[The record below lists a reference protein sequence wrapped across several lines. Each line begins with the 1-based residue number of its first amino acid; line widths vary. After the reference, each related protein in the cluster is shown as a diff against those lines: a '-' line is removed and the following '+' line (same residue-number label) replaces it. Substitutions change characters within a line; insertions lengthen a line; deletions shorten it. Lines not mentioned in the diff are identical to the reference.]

1 MPLLR
6 RSPDGL
12 GRARSVARRRGGS
25 DVVARV
31 LAALPMIV
39 LAIVLVALGGPVFAA
54 GMFVLAVICLRELF
68 SMYERARPAI
78 FGAILGAGGLV
89 AAAVVGDASSVLL
102 VLACCIP
109 VVFLFGLLQP
119 RGAGVAG
126 VTIALFGLVWIGL
139 GFAHAVLLRESVH
152 GGGIVVVVLVATFI
166 GDTGAYFGG
175 RAIGRRP
182 LAPAISPNKTV
193 EGLLIG
199 IGAAVAAAWFA
210 GLYQDWLSGTDAL
223 LLGLAVA
230 LTAPLGDLFE
240 SFVKREAGTKDSG
253 RVFGAHGGALDR
265 LDAVLFSIVAG
276 YYVWQ
281 ALSA

>member
-1 MPLLR
+1 MPVPR
-6 RSPDGL
+6 RSQDSL
-12 GRARSVARRRGGS
+12 ERARSAARRRGRS
-25 DVVARV
+25 DLGGRLLV
-31 LAALPMIV
+31 ALPMIV
-39 LAIVLVALGGPVFAA
+39 LAIGLVAVGGPVFAA
-54 GMFVLAVICLRELF
+54 GMLVLAVICLRELF
-68 SMYERARPAI
+68 SMFERARPVV
-78 FGAILGAGGLV
+78 FGGLLCIAGLIV
-89 AAAVVGDASSVLL
+89 AAVLGDASTVLL
-102 VLACCIP
+102 ALVCCVP
-109 VVFLFGLLQP
+109 VIFLLGLLQP
-119 RGAGVAG
+119 GGTGVAG
-126 VTIALFGLVWIGL
+126 VTIALFALVWVGL

-193 EGLLIG
+193 EGLLAG
-199 IGAAVAAAWFA
+199 IVAAVAAAWFT

-223 LLGLAVA
+223 ILGFAVA

-265 LDAVLFSIVAG
+265 LDAVLFSVVAG

-281 ALSA
+281 ALA